1 MFTIE
6 EIIKLLEHIKSKHGN
21 LYVGEIIYSED
32 YPTEILSIAPCV
44 VTNPSEK
51 SKLMVIFD

>member
-21 LYVGEIIYSED
+21 LYVGEPIYSGD
-32 YPTEILSIAPCV
+32 YPTKIIPVAPCV
-44 VTNPSEK
+44 ITSPLDK
-51 SKLMVIFD
+51 KLLVVFD

>member
-44 VTNPSEK
+44 VSNPLEK
-51 SKLMVIFD
+51 GKLMVIFD